1 MPSAAV
7 FKQPLRLLPVLFAV
21 VLLAACTGRM
31 AVQSGSST
39 YLAWDAS
46 SQAEKRILVTFV
58 DRSIDRAPLGRG
70 LNQYRPRGEYQNS
83 AWSRRIAIRLAEDY
97 RLYQVAEWPI
107 TALGVHCVVYEIAS
121 DQSIEQVLESISRD
135 KRVESVQRMYVF
147 RVVSDP
153 YYRLQTALHVM
164 EIDAAH
170 RWATGRSVTVAI
182 IDTGLDLNHPDLKGQ
197 VAASRDFVADYPF
210 PFIDD
215 IHGTAVAGVIAA
227 LADNGE
233 GIIGTAPN
241 AELIAL
247 KACWSEKANSP
258 DAVCDSLTLAKALNQ
273 AIELKADIMNL
284 SLTGPSDPLLYR
296 LIDWAVAQGIIV
308 VAADPES
315 SDPSQNFPASMEK
328 VIAVRAARTPE
339 GAGPPTTTKQ
349 IVAPGSD
356 VLTTFPHGAYTFM
369 SGSSLA
375 AAHVSGV
382 VALLLE
388 LQPGLSATQL
398 KKILQT
404 TVGGSVPA
412 LDLSASPI
420 INACMAIAKLRGM
433 SNCSEPVDRQVN
445 RASPKHSVRT
455 TLQ

>member
-1 MPSAAV
+1 MNA
-7 FKQPLRLLPVLFAV
+7 LRRLPILFALVLF
-21 VLLAACTGRM
+21 AACTGRM
-31 AVQSGSST
+31 AVQSGSSK
-39 YLAWDAS
+39 YLAWEAS
-46 SQAEKRILVTFV
+46 SRAERRILVTFV
-58 DRSIDRAPLGRG
+58 DRSIDRASLGRAA
-70 LNQYRPRGEYQNS
+70 NQYRPRGEYQNS
-83 AWSRRIAIRLAEDY
+83 AWSRRIAKRLAEEY

-107 TALGVHCVVYEIAS
+107 TALGVHYVVYEIAS
-121 DQSIEQVLESISRD
+121 DQSIEQVLESVSRD

-164 EIDAAH
+164 QIDAAH

-182 IDTGLDLNHPDLKGQ
+182 IDTGIDLNHPDLKGQ
-197 VAASRDFVADYPF
+197 VAASRDFVADYPST
-210 PFIDD
+210 FIDD

-247 KACWSEKANSP
+247 RACWSEKANSS
-258 DAVCDSLTLAKALNQ
+258 DAVCDSLTLAGALNHV
-273 AIELKADIMNL
+273 IELKADIVNL
-284 SLTGPSDPLLYR
+284 SLAGPTDPLLSR

-308 VAADPES
+308 VAADPENP
-315 SDPSQNFPASMEK
+315 DPSQNFPASMDK
-328 VIAVRAARTPE
+328 VIAVRPAHTPE
-339 GAGPPTTTKQ
+339 GADPPTTTKQ
-349 IVAPGSD
+349 IVAPGSE
-356 VLTTFPHGAYTFM
+356 VLTTFPHSAYTFM

-388 LQPGLSATQL
+388 VQPGLSTTQL
-398 KKILQT
+398 KKVLQT

-412 LDLSASPI
+412 LDLRVSQI
-420 INACMAIAKLRGM
+420 VNACRAIAKLRGM

-445 RASPKHSVRT
+445 RVSPKHSASDH
-455 TLQ
+455 LLIMSIP

>member
-1 MPSAAV
+1 MNA
-7 FKQPLRLLPVLFAV
+7 LRRLPILFALVLF
-21 VLLAACTGRM
+21 AACTGRM
-31 AVQSGSST
+31 AVQSGSSK
-39 YLAWDAS
+39 YLAWEAS
-46 SQAEKRILVTFV
+46 SRAERRILVTFV
-58 DRSIDRAPLGRG
+58 DRSIDRASLGRAA
-70 LNQYRPRGEYQNS
+70 NQYRPRGEYQNS
-83 AWSRRIAIRLAEDY
+83 AWSRRIAKRLAEEY

-121 DQSIEQVLESISRD
+121 DQSIEQVLESVSRD

-164 EIDAAH
+164 QIDAAH

-182 IDTGLDLNHPDLKGQ
+182 IDTGIDLNHPDLKGQ
-197 VAASRDFVADYPF
+197 VAASRDFVADYPST
-210 PFIDD
+210 FIDD

-247 KACWSEKANSP
+247 RACWSEKANSS
-258 DAVCDSLTLAKALNQ
+258 DAVCDSLTLAGALNHV
-273 AIELKADIMNL
+273 IELKADIVNL
-284 SLTGPSDPLLYR
+284 SLAGPTDPLLSR

-308 VAADPES
+308 VAADPENP
-315 SDPSQNFPASMEK
+315 DPSQNFPASMDN
-328 VIAVRAARTPE
+328 VIAVRPAHTPE
-339 GAGPPTTTKQ
+339 GADPPTTTKQ
-349 IVAPGSD
+349 IVAPGSE
-356 VLTTFPHGAYTFM
+356 VLTTFPHSAYTFM

-375 AAHVSGV
+375 AAHISGV

-388 LQPGLSATQL
+388 VQPGLSTTQL
-398 KKILQT
+398 KKVLQT

-412 LDLSASPI
+412 LDLRVSQI
-420 INACMAIAKLRGM
+420 VNACRAIAKLRGM

-445 RASPKHSVRT
+445 RVSPKHSASDH
-455 TLQ
+455 LLIMSIP